1 MKTNSYQ
8 VGVGL
13 MEILVALL
21 VLALGILGFIALQY
35 RAVEATAEGGTR
47 VQAINL
53 SRDFAER
60 IRVNRGALSD
70 YESELKSSSGQG
82 SSKQDCAK
90 QYCSAQEIADYDVS
104 QVVAKAHS
112 VAMTINLDKCQGNQD
127 ERKCI
132 YVAWGETAATNGASS
147 GTGNCTVGTAYD
159 PASTCLVMEVY

>member
-1 MKTNSYQ
+1 MKINNYQ
-8 VGVGL
+8 RGVGL

-21 VLALGILGFIALQY
+21 ILSLGILGFIALQY
-35 RAVEATAEGGTR
+35 RAVEATAEGGAR

-70 YESELKSSSGQG
+70 YESELESSSEQG
-82 SSKQDCAK
+82 SSKQDCATK
-90 QYCSAQEIADYDVS
+90 YCSATEMADFDVS

-112 VAMTINLDKCQGNQD
+112 VGMTVSLDKCQGNQD
-127 ERKCI
+127 DRKCI
-132 YVAWGETAATNGASS
+132 YVAWGETAATNGTSS

>member
-90 QYCSAQEIADYDVS
+90 QYCSAQEMADYDVS
-104 QVVAKAHS
+104 QVVAKAH
-112 VAMTINLDKCQGNQD
+112 
-127 ERKCI
+127 
-132 YVAWGETAATNGASS
+132 
-147 GTGNCTVGTAYD
+147 
-159 PASTCLVMEVY
+159 